1 MGDRKV
7 GLVGFREFMNAG
19 FVTAGLEVHD
29 LEYDVKAFN
38 ITLPRVRVISLDE
51 FDPEEFLR

>member
-1 MGDRKV
+1 
-7 GLVGFREFMNAG
+7 MNAG
-19 FVTAGLEVHD
+19 FAALGVEVHD

-38 ITLPRVRVISLDE
+38 ITLPRVRVIALDE